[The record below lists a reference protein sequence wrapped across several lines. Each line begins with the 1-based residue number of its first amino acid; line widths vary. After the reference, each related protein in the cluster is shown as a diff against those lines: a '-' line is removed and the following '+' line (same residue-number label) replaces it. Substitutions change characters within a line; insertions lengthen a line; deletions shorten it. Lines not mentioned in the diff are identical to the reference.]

1 MPKVRDNGMREFI
14 RLEFADLLLPLYVK
28 TCTDSVCFVFEAR
41 HEEGNRMYLKFKT
54 GRFPHN
60 NEGWLF
66 NVLSVTKN
74 EYGRSIVEIMT
85 QPEQLKSLRF
95 VEMYEDSD
103 EIKWSRRY
111 YSEKFGFSYSD
122 EAKEL
127 TTKTNCGHGQT
138 KK

>member
-1 MPKVRDNGMREFI
+1 MLNVRDNGMREFI

-28 TCTDSVCFVFEAR
+28 TCTDSECFVFEAR
-41 HEEGNRMYLKFKT
+41 REEGDRMYLKFKT

-60 NEGWLF
+60 KECWLF
-66 NVLSVTKN
+66 DVLSVTKN

-111 YSEKFGFSYSD
+111 YSEEFGFSYSD

-127 TTKTNCGHGQT
+127 TAETN
-138 KK
+138 